1 LAEVPIQGLTSALW
15 LYMTPKDNVIRMP
28 FLDAYTQE
36 QIDELDGLFGFIDS
50 GVAAGVHIVSN
61 HEIASGVQTGT

>member
-15 LYMTPKDNVIRMP
+15 LYMTPKDNIIRMP

-50 GVAAGVHIVSN
+50 GDAG
-61 HEIASGVQTGT
+61 G